1 MAYYEERQR
10 YQERGMGGGG
20 GGSPRKKSLLIGIN
34 YLGSQHTLQG
44 CHQDVSNVRE
54 FLDAMGYPEDPRS
67 QVIMRDDNRTDPR
80 GPMFPSG
87 HNILAA
93 MQWLVSEPGTQ
104 NFLHYSGHGGQVA
117 ADDDRASGFDDTIVP
132 QDFERNGQVPSGIL
146 HKILVSGLPPNS
158 SLTVILDCCHSGSAL
173 ELPYVF
179 RADEDGN
186 VNMVDNVKQGM
197 RLVGAAS
204 HLVQG
209 GFNMGSIQ
217 EAEGLLAGA
226 TDFFKGLTHRKAEVD
241 QYGLAQSDTYQEFQS
256 DGNKQ
261 VTMFSGCR
269 DDQTSADASIAG
281 SHVGAMSWAFLECMK
296 QFGVKQSYFQVLQN
310 TRQILAGRYAQIPQ
324 LSVGYSQDLNYQIR
338 I

>member
-1 MAYYEERQR
+1 MAYYENER
-10 YQERGMGGGG
+10 YQERGMGGPGG
-20 GGSPRKKSLLIGIN
+20 PPRKKSLLIGIN
-34 YLGSQHTLQG
+34 YIGSQHQLQG
-44 CHQDVSNVRE
+44 CHQDVANVRE

-67 QVIMRDDNRTDPR
+67 QVIMRDDSRTDPR
-80 GPMFPSG
+80 GPFFPSG

-93 MQWLVSEPGTQ
+93 MQWLISEPGTQ

-117 ADDDRASGFDDTIVP
+117 SDGSRASGFSDTIVP
-132 QDFERNGQVPSGIL
+132 QDFETNGQIASSIL
-146 HKILVSGLPPNS
+146 HRLLVSNLPPTS

-186 VNMVDNVKQGM
+186 VNMMDNVKTGIQ
-197 RLVGAAS
+197 LVGAAE
-204 HLVQG
+204 HLIQG

-217 EAEGLLAGA
+217 DAQGLLAGA
-226 TDFFKGLTHRKAEVD
+226 TDFFKGLTHRAPEVD
-241 QYGLAQSDTYQEFQS
+241 QYGLAQSDTYAATQS
-256 DGNKQ
+256 DGTKQ
-261 VTMFSGCR
+261 VTMYSGCR

-296 QFGVKQSYFQVLQN
+296 QFGVRQSYFQVLQN
-310 TRQILAGRYAQIPQ
+310 TRQILKGRYAQIPQ
-324 LSVGYSQDLNYQIR
+324 LSVGYEQDLNYQIR